1 MKKYDLLIDFI
12 IATESF
18 DTQNTGICVKSK
30 IALLISDI
38 SIAIGKREVYNL
50 KGDEENI
57 AYMDK
62 IIENRLDDEYIYLDE
77 YEKWY
82 EENKDLKIEQDV
94 E

>member
-1 MKKYDLLIDFI
+1 MKKYDLMIDFI

-18 DTQNTGICVKSK
+18 DKENTGVCVKLK

-38 SIAIGKREVYNL
+38 SKAIAKREVYNS
-50 KGDEENI
+50 KGDKENI

-82 EENKDLKIEQDV
+82 EENKDLKTEQVAD
-94 E
+94 

>member
-1 MKKYDLLIDFI
+1 MKKYDLMIDFI

-18 DTQNTGICVKSK
+18 DTENTGVCVKLK

-38 SIAIGKREVYNL
+38 STAIAKREVYNS
-50 KGDEENI
+50 KGDKENI

-82 EENKDLKIEQDV
+82 EENKDLKTEQVAD
-94 E
+94 

>member
-50 KGDEENI
+50 KGDSHGEIKSSRVTNT
-57 AYMDK
+57 A
-62 IIENRLDDEYIYLDE
+62 NAA
-77 YEKWY
+77 
-82 EENKDLKIEQDV
+82 V
-94 E
+94 